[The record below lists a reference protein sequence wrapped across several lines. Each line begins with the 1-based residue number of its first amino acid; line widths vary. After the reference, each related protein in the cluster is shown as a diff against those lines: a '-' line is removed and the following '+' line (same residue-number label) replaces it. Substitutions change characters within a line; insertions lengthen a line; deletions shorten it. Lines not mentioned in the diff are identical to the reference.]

1 MVELTRALDHLRSW
15 PRNSVCS
22 VTRIRASPHRYS
34 SLLPSSPS
42 PNLVPDRFWVRC
54 PTRLSTSPA
63 APTRCLCGAS
73 MATGRHRHH
82 CWECVVALPLRDE
95 LVEAMGGAV
104 VLFPQP
110 LWLGRPSLGVRPL
123 VWDVVCLAA
132 VAALGLGLRLL
143 FRVQAGAPAG
153 LLGPPQCVCRAGAGG
168 AGAVPA
174 DHPFLAASLAEEVA
188 YGPPGCRGVAR
199 RLSRA
204 RFCG

>member
-1 MVELTRALDHLRSW
+1 MRAREHEAVLG
-15 PRNSVCS
+15 
-22 VTRIRASPHRYS
+22 A
-34 SLLPSSPS
+34 
-42 PNLVPDRFWVRC
+42 
-54 PTRLSTSPA
+54 
-63 APTRCLCGAS
+63 GAS
-73 MATGRHRHH
+73 SSC
-82 CWECVVALPLRDE
+82 CWPLQ
-95 LVEAMGGAV
+95 GAV
-104 VLFPQP
+104 PWRVH
-110 LWLGRPSLGVRPL
+110 PL